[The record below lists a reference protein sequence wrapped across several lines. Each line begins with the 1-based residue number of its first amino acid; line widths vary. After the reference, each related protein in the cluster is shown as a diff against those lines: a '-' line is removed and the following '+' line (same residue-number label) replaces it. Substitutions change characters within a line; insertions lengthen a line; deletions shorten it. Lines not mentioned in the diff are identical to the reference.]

1 MNNND
6 EEEEKMHIT
15 RLCAV
20 LGFATALATGVASAE
35 ITIGVSLGATG
46 PGASLGIH
54 YKNAFT
60 LLPKTLGGEPVKYII
75 LDDASNPTNAA
86 KNARKLV
93 TEDKV
98 DALMGSN
105 GVPSAVQMIQV
116 AAETKT
122 PMIAL
127 TPVPPL
133 PPERA
138 AWTFVVPQTTE
149 LMMGAIAEQMKAHGV
164 KTVAYIGFS
173 DTWGDMVLNA
183 LESDAALAG
192 FKIVTNERYARAD
205 TSVTGQV
212 LKILS
217 VKPDAVVIG
226 GSGTGGA
233 LPHIALVER
242 GYKGPIYHNHGTVN
256 AEFIKVGG
264 KDVEGAIAVTGPLI
278 VPEELPA
285 GYPTKAVSLD
295 FTKRYEA
302 AFGAGTRNAFAG
314 YTYDGY
320 LLLNAAVPA
329 ALKKAKPGTP
339 AFRDALRAALENVKN
354 LVGSH
359 GVYNMS
365 PSNHNGLD
373 ERARVLVK
381 VENGAWRLLK

>member
-1 MNNND
+1 
-6 EEEEKMHIT
+6 MHIT
-15 RLCAV
+15 RLGAV
-20 LGFATALATGVASAE
+20 LGFAAAIAASAASAE
-35 ITIGVSLGATG
+35 ITIGVSLGSTG
-46 PGASLGIH
+46 PGASLGIN

-86 KNARKLV
+86 KNARKLII
-93 TEDKV
+93 EDKV

-105 GVPSAVQMIQV
+105 GVPSAVQMVQV
-116 AAETKT
+116 AAEAKT

-133 PPERA
+133 APEQFH
-138 AWTFVVPQTTE
+138 WTFVVPQPTE
-149 LMMGAIAEQMKAHGV
+149 LMMGAIAAHMKAHGV
-164 KTVAYIGFS
+164 KTVGYIGFS
-173 DTWGDMVLNA
+173 DTWGDLVLNA
-183 LESDAALAG
+183 LKSDAASAG
-192 FKIVTNERYARAD
+192 YKIVADERYARTD

-217 VKPDAVVIG
+217 LKPDAVVVG

-233 LPHIALVER
+233 LPQIALIEH

-264 KDVEGAIAVTGPLI
+264 KDAEGAIAVTGPLI

-285 GYPTKAVSLD
+285 DYPTRAVSLD

-302 AFGAGTRNAFAG
+302 AFGAGRRNAFSG

-329 ALKKAKPGTP
+329 ALKKAKPGTA
-339 AFRDALRAALENVKN
+339 AFREALRASLENVKN

-365 PSNHNGLD
+365 PTDHNGLD